1 MQHLVISSDLPSV
14 YGEDM
19 RRLRAGSKHVIRDIN
34 RNIILN
40 LIKQRGAVSRSQ
52 IVEISSLAPPTV
64 SEIVAVLLDEGLV
77 IETST
82 VISDRRGPRPML
94 LELNRHGSVAI
105 GIMLRPDGM
114 NLVITDVLADVIH
127 RAKQSFPARTEP
139 SEILEIV
146 ARTVR
151 DQVREAGIAWP
162 TVRGLGVAMTG
173 VIDSATGVCREA
185 YILGWH
191 DVSVGATLQNA
202 LGIPV
207 HVDND
212 TKTLTVAEQHFG
224 LGQNRQNFVLVTVGR
239 GVGMGAVING
249 ELLRG
254 HLDVGAEF
262 GHLTMALDG
271 PLCPCGKRGCLEAL
285 ASDVGI
291 IKAAIAAG
299 LATSEATIEGLTT
312 RARAGDAPLRQILM
326 AAGVAL
332 GMGIAHLINIFGPE
346 LVILTGEGLRASDLL
361 LDSLWSTLPLCIFG
375 QRLQQTEIV
384 TKAWDPAWEP
394 WARGAA
400 SLVLDDLLR
409 LPLYEATARDGRD
422 SRVTSDRRSEL
433 A

>member
-1 MQHLVISSDLPSV
+1 MS
-14 YGEDM
+14 
-19 RRLRAGSKHVIRDIN
+19 
-34 RNIILN
+34 
-40 LIKQRGAVSRSQ
+40 
-52 IVEISSLAPPTV
+52 
-64 SEIVAVLLDEGLV
+64 
-77 IETST
+77 
-82 VISDRRGPRPML
+82 
-94 LELNRHGSVAI
+94 
-105 GIMLRPDGM
+105 RPDGM
-114 NLVITDVLADVIH
+114 NLVVTDLLADVVH
-127 RAKQSFPARTEP
+127 RAKQPFPARAEP

-151 DQVREAGIAWP
+151 NQVRVAGIAWP

-191 DVSVGATLQNA
+191 DVRVGATLQNA

-271 PLCPCGKRGCLEAL
+271 PLCPCGKRGCPGGDRLRCW
-285 ASDVGI
+285 DHP
-291 IKAAIAAG
+291 AAIAAG
-299 LATSEATIEGLTT
+299 LATSEATIEGLTK
-312 RARAGDAPLRQILM
+312 RAHAGDAPLRQIFI

-346 LVILTGEGLRASDLL
+346 LVILTGEGLRASDMLL
-361 LDSLWSTLPLCIFG
+361 EFALGHAAAVYIRPTTATDRNCHQSLGSSLG
-375 QRLQQTEIV
+375 AV
-384 TKAWDPAWEP
+384 GAW
-394 WARGAA
+394 
-400 SLVLDDLLR
+400 
-409 LPLYEATARDGRD
+409 
-422 SRVTSDRRSEL
+422 RR
-433 A
+433 